1 MVLAAQFRESPGSI
15 TAIQGLDGHRVTI
28 PMGRGAVVRME
39 PGFARGWVRFLR
51 PMTHAVSLPV
61 RRALRR
67 PVRLIAALAVLF
79 LVPFPGGA
87 SAENT
92 LVSSN
97 PAEGETVDIAPTQI
111 QMFFQNPIGG
121 EAGLAQVAVA
131 LSCDSRLVSLGTLQ
145 LGADDRTV
153 SAPLIQVPDTG
164 TCTVSWSIGA
174 DSSGTFSFENAA
186 ALPSTTVADGTVP
199 TDPTATTVPSEGTD
213 EVTTAAPRLGGP
225 VGLARWLSFLFIAAM
240 VGGLAMI
247 ALVWPEGP
255 EYALTERYMRLSG
268 IMATLSMVAY
278 VSLSTAQRTGQ
289 SLGGAFAPT
298 AWFELL
304 SVQTGRGIF
313 LRLLLVAALVYFV
326 WYPERI
332 LDPTTKP
339 AATIVLVL
347 LAFSFGFDR
356 VGGNM
361 EAIGVLAGIAH
372 MVFVLVWVG
381 GALLVSRV
389 ILAGP
394 GDEDLL
400 QALRGWCRLAT
411 PVMLGIIATGA
422 VQVWRLNGAN
432 LLNSGHGRV
441 VVAKMALVVVLLVI
455 ERAVREYVLRNL
467 GREKELTMRAVFT
480 LRRSATLQMGLS
492 VVVLAAS
499 SWLMSMRPPNL
510 LPEEAATKPVYALRQ
525 ELLGDDGFNVVVSMS
540 PAQIGRNEMVL
551 ELFAPERIQRFT
563 VSFIPPDPAFQGIEI
578 AVPLE
583 RRGAAVIPLNPGIEF
598 KVPGEWTVEI
608 SGTTTTGDL
617 QTLRGTVTIGDGT
630 STTTTV
636 PGAGADS
643 QTTTTST
650 TTTVG

>member
-1 MVLAAQFRESPGSI
+1 
-15 TAIQGLDGHRVTI
+15 
-28 PMGRGAVVRME
+28 
-39 PGFARGWVRFLR
+39 
-51 PMTHAVSLPV
+51 MTRAVSSTV
-61 RRALRR
+61 RRLPRR
-67 PVRLIAALAVLF
+67 PLRLIAALAIVF
-79 LVPFPGGA
+79 FVPFAGHA
-87 SAENT
+87 AAENT

-131 LSCDSRLVSLGTLQ
+131 LSCEGRLVSLGPLQ

-153 SAPLIQVPDTG
+153 SAPLIQLPDTG
-164 TCTVSWSIGA
+164 TCTVSWSIGP
-174 DSSGTFSFENAA
+174 DSSGSYSFENAA
-186 ALPSTTVADGTVP
+186 ALPTTTVPDGTGTTVP
-199 TDPTATTVPSEGTD
+199 TDPTVDPGETD
-213 EVTTAAPRLGGP
+213 EVVAAAPRLGGP
-225 VGLARWLSFLFIAAM
+225 VGLVRWLSFLFIAAM

-268 IMATLSMVAY
+268 ILATLSMIAY
-278 VSLSTAQRTGQ
+278 VSLTTAQRSGR
-289 SLGGAFAPT
+289 SVAGSFSPT
-298 AWFELL
+298 EWFDLL
-304 SVQTGRGIF
+304 SSQTGRGIF
-313 LRLLLVAALVYFV
+313 LRLLLVGALVYFV

-332 LDPTTKP
+332 LDPATKP
-339 AATIVLVL
+339 AGSIVLAL

-361 EAIGVLAGIAH
+361 EAIGVLAGVAH
-372 MVFVLVWVG
+372 MAFVLVWVG

-411 PVMLGIIATGA
+411 PVMLGIIGTGA
-422 VQVWRLNGAN
+422 VQVWRLNGTN
-432 LLNSGHGRV
+432 LLNSGHGRLV
-441 VVAKMALVVVLLVI
+441 LAKMALVLVLLVI
-455 ERAVREYVLRNL
+455 ERAVREYVLRSL

-492 VVVLAAS
+492 VLVLAAS

-510 LPEEAATKPVYALRQ
+510 LPEEVRSRPVYALRQ
-525 ELLGDDGFNVVVSMS
+525 ELLGDDGFNVVLSMK
-540 PAQIGRNEMVL
+540 PGQIGKNEMVI

-563 VSFIPPDPAFQGIEI
+563 ISFIPPDPAFQGIEI
-578 AVPLE
+578 TVPLE
-583 RRGAAVIPLNPGIEF
+583 RRGAAIIPLDPGIEF
-598 KVPGEWTVEI
+598 RIPGQWRVEI

-617 QTLRGTVTIGDGT
+617 QTLRGVLTIGDGT
-630 STTTTV
+630 ATTTTTV
-636 PGAGADS
+636 PGGDTGGDTG
-643 QTTTTST
+643 TTSTTSST